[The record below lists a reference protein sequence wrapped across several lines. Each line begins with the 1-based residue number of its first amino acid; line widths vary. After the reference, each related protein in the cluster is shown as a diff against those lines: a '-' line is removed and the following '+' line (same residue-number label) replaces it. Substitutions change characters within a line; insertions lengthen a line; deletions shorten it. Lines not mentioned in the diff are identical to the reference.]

1 MKPDSMDRIFHAL
14 ASQHRRKIMDLVM
27 NMPGCSVNDICKYF
41 STSRI
46 SVMKHLGVLVEAE
59 LIISKKEGRTRQ
71 LFFNSAPMQLIYD
84 RWATEYSRFWSSQAI
99 DLKYQVESLMSVS
112 EVEGSPSDAS
122 NPKEENMQAGPRKT
136 QATKKATRKKVK
148 KKRKN
153 NDVK

>member
-1 MKPDSMDRIFHAL
+1 MDRIFHAL

-46 SVMKHLGVLVEAE
+46 SVMKHLNVLVEAE

-99 DLKYQVESLMSVS
+99 DLKYQVESMMNDQPDDPTDNK
-112 EVEGSPSDAS
+112 PSQTENRS
-122 NPKEENMQAGPRKT
+122 KPKTAEIPTAPQKT
-136 QATKKATRKKVK
+136 NSKPPALSTKAK
-148 KKRKN
+148 KKRKK
-153 NDVK
+153 NDA